1 MDTYKHD
8 YHVLPSVKGLRH
20 RPSCRVSEFLLTPI
34 TTDEIFDL
42 VGEACKIRQGESLK
56 QTIRAILDLR
66 GKRLSRTAMQ
76 ILRDFAPLRTRI
88 NFVLLASLDAQNF
101 VVWRHNVIVRMVAG
115 QRSVEETMRLLR
127 IAPAEVEYYAM
138 DDPRWGVSGKYTF

>member
-1 MDTYKHD
+1 MDTQYKHD
-8 YHVLPSVKGLRH
+8 YHVLPSVKGLRQ

-34 TTDEIFDL
+34 SSVEIFDL
-42 VGEACKIRQGESLK
+42 IEEACKLRQGESLK
-56 QTIRAILDLR
+56 RTIRALIALR
-66 GKRLSRTAMQ
+66 GKRRLSRTAMQ

-101 VVWRHNVIVRMVAG
+101 VVWRHNAIVRMVAG

-127 IAPAEVEYYAM
+127 IA
-138 DDPRWGVSGKYTF
+138 

>member
-8 YHVLPSVKGLRH
+8 YHVLPSVKGLRQ
-20 RPSCRVSEFLLTPI
+20 RPSCRVSEFLLTAI

-56 QTIRAILDLR
+56 RTIRAILALR

-76 ILRDFAPLRTRI
+76 TLRDFAPLNGKI
-88 NFVLLASLDAQNF
+88 DLAHLSALDAQNF
-101 VVWRHNVIVRMVAG
+101 VVWRHNVIVRMIHG

-127 IAPAEVEYYAM
+127 IA
-138 DDPRWGVSGKYTF
+138 

>member
-8 YHVLPSVKGLRH
+8 YHVLPSVKGLRQ
-20 RPSCRVSEFLLTPI
+20 RPSCRVSDFLLTPVS
-34 TTDEIFDL
+34 DEALFGLIN
-42 VGEACKIRQGESLK
+42 EAMHIRQGESLK
-56 QTIRAILDLR
+56 RTIRALVALR

-76 ILRDFAPLRTRI
+76 TLRDFAPLRMRI

-101 VVWRHNVIVRMVAG
+101 VVWRHNVIVRMIHG

-127 IAPAEVEYYAM
+127 LVA
-138 DDPRWGVSGKYTF
+138 